1 MMVLMKVLIV
11 EDDSFLVNAYRIKF
25 ERLGYETKI
34 AIDGESALKI
44 LGEWVPDVVIL
55 DLVMP
60 KMDGYEFLEKMRA
73 KPEFLNIPVLVATN
87 LGQPEDVDRAR
98 ELGANNYVIKG
109 NLSLSELV
117 EKLEELI
124 PKKIS

>member
-1 MMVLMKVLIV
+1 MKVLVV

-25 ERLGYETKI
+25 GRLGYETKM
-34 AIDGESALKI
+34 AVDGESALKI
-44 LGEWVPDVVIL
+44 LSEWTPDVVIL

-73 KPEFLNIPVLVATN
+73 VPEYKNIPVLVSTN
-87 LGQPEDVDRAR
+87 LGQPEDVDRAK

-109 NLSLSELV
+109 NLSLSDLV
-117 EKLEELI
+117 NKLEELI
-124 PKKIS
+124 PKQNT